1 MALDENF
8 KIDIDEKAIGKEVP
22 FVGGKVEKALK
33 ELEDRINTADG
44 ILGKKDGKADIGQL
58 VGLVGRA
65 LPLLIALDAAIDFE
79 KAANSLAEHEC
90 IKDKVQFVAALKQLG
105 SLAEHAGE
113 LFPLK

>member
-8 KIDIDEKAIGKEVP
+8 KIDIDEKAIAKEAP
-22 FVGGKVEKALK
+22 IFIRGQVEKALK
-33 ELEDRINTADG
+33 EAEERINTADFN
-44 ILGKKDGKADIGQL
+44 KDGKADVAQL
-58 VGLVGRA
+58 AGLVGRV

-79 KAANSLAEHEC
+79 KAAEALAEHDC
-90 IKDKVQFVAALKQLG
+90 IKDKVQFAAAIKQLG